1 MMMTHGNIAYPY
13 FNPECKLQKG
23 GSAMEQK
30 VLFDWKSCVAIGA
43 TIIGVILVARMPV
56 DNVGAAFNH
65 LVNAAQDLTGAV
77 KRIQ

>member
-1 MMMTHGNIAYPY
+1 
-13 FNPECKLQKG
+13 
-23 GSAMEQK
+23 MEQK

-65 LVNAAQDLTGAV
+65 LVNAAQDLTGGA